1 MSTILTIQPGNEDAY
16 AFHDNTKKVS
26 KAESM
31 GWLKKYKAELKL
43 TGVRLSR
50 GAQPVCRGTSCVP
63 IESLEILEND
73 LEYAQ
78 VQVKYWAHHDELV
91 GVVEIKRQVD
101 LDIFFTR

>member
-31 GWLKKYKAELKL
+31 GWLKKYKAELN
-43 TGVRLSR
+43 GVRLSR
-50 GAQPVCRGTSCVP
+50 AAQPVCRGTSCVP
-63 IESLEILEND
+63 IEALEIFEND

-78 VQVKYWAHHDELV
+78 VQVKYWAHHDVLV
-91 GVVEIKRQVD
+91 EVVEIKRQVD
-101 LDIFFTR
+101 LDIFFTRQ